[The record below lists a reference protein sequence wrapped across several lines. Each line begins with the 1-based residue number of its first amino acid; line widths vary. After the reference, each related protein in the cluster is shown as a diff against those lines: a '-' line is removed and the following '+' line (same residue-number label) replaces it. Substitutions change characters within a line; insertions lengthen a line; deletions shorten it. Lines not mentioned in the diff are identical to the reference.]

1 MWWVTAIPLPPFVP
15 SAATM
20 RGQVSK
26 NFPAKYRVAHDR
38 RKQVRPIRYADVADA
53 IAKAENEPSRRAAAH
68 MLAGYYALGPGEITR
83 ARMRLLKAA
92 LVRQLTAD
100 SPLPTNEHA

>member
-1 MWWVTAIPLPPFVP
+1 M
-15 SAATM
+15 
-20 RGQVSK
+20 
-26 NFPAKYRVAHDR
+26 
-38 RKQVRPIRYADVADA
+38 RPISYADVADA
-53 IAKAENEPSRRAAAH
+53 IAKAENEPSRRAAEQ
-68 MLAGYYALGPGEITR
+68 MLAGYYTLGPGEITR